1 MQQLGKETLAELA
14 AECRRLFP
22 GLMMVPQGAAIGG
35 EDDMVSGWLT
45 MREDNLMQLR
55 FVIRDPQPPGD
66 HVLWST
72 WRPGRLSDDVA
83 AMERLR
89 AEMVSLH
96 RRLGVLL
103 GVSDG

>member
-1 MQQLGKETLAELA
+1 MKQLSDETLAELA
-14 AECRRLFP
+14 GELRRLFP
-22 GLMMVPQGAAIGG
+22 GLVMVPQGGAVGG
-35 EDDMVSGWLT
+35 EDDMVSGRLT
-45 MREDNLMQLR
+45 MRDDHLMQLR

-72 WRPGRLSDDVA
+72 WRPGRISDDVE

-96 RRLGVLL
+96 SRLGVLL

>member
-1 MQQLGKETLAELA
+1 MQQLSRETLAELA
-14 AECRRLFP
+14 GELRRLFP
-22 GLMMVPQGAAIGG
+22 GLVMVPQGGAVGG

-45 MREDNLMQLR
+45 MRDDDLMQLR
-55 FVIRDPQPPGD
+55 FVIRDPQPPSD
-66 HVLWST
+66 HVRWAT

-96 RRLGVLL
+96 SRLGVLL

>member
-1 MQQLGKETLAELA
+1 MQQLSRETLAELA
-14 AECRRLFP
+14 GELRRLFP
-22 GLMMVPQGAAIGG
+22 GLVMVPQGGAVGG

-45 MREDNLMQLR
+45 MRDDHLMQLR

-96 RRLGVLL
+96 SRLGVLL

>member
-1 MQQLGKETLAELA
+1 MQQLSRETLAELA
-14 AECRRLFP
+14 GELRRLFP
-22 GLMMVPQGAAIGG
+22 GLVMVPQGGAVGG

-45 MREDNLMQLR
+45 MRDDHLMQLR

-96 RRLGVLL
+96 RRLGALL

>member
-1 MQQLGKETLAELA
+1 MQQLSKETLAELA
-14 AECRRLFP
+14 EECRRLFP
-22 GLMMVPQGAAIGG
+22 GLVMVPQGGAIGG

-45 MREDNLMQLR
+45 MREDHLMQLR
-55 FVIRDPQPPGD
+55 FVVRDPQASSD
-66 HVLWST
+66 HVLWAT

-89 AEMVSLH
+89 AEMVSLY

-103 GVSDG
+103 GVSGG

>member
-1 MQQLGKETLAELA
+1 MKQLSSEALGELA

-22 GLMMVPQGAAIGG
+22 GLVMAPQGGALGG
-35 EDDMVSGWLT
+35 QDGMVSGWLT
-45 MREDNLMQLR
+45 MRDDELMQLR
-55 FVIRDPQPPGD
+55 FVIQDPKPPGD
-66 HVLWST
+66 HVLWAT

-96 RRLGVLL
+96 ARLGVLL
-103 GVSDG
+103 GVSNG